1 MVDFIGRGTSTECDL
16 LGHGKEIVDATIQHQ
31 TPTSLIGIGAV
42 DLYRFIPNR
51 LDAEFR
57 LPNFTKV
64 DLSRALIRRK
74 VCTPSLSQM
83 GTTSESSGQT

>member
-51 LDAEFR
+51 LDAECR
-57 LPNFTKV
+57 LPKFYKGRFVACFDQTEGMYSKPFTNGN
-64 DLSRALIRRK
+64 DLGSR
-74 VCTPSLSQM
+74 
-83 GTTSESSGQT
+83 GQT